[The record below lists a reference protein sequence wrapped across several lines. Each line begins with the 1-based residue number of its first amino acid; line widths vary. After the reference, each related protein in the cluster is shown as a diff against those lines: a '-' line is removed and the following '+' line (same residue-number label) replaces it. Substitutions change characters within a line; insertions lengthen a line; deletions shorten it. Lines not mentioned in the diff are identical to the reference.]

1 MKTPYKISAL
11 VITNN
16 KGLNLEPYLE
26 KLWFV
31 DEIIIV
37 DSFSSDQI
45 AALASK
51 HEKVTVYQRE
61 FDDVSTQKI
70 YALSKARNDWVTF
83 FDLDEEVTEAV
94 AKEILSVFNKPEAIA
109 FSIKRNHHF
118 MGKSIKYS
126 GFQNDYVIRF
136 FNKNKCQVA
145 ADGIIQLIDV
155 KDKTSKLAHSLPYFH
170 YKSLDEYTGALHLK
184 SELEANALYKKGK
197 KPNLYDFLFKPNF
210 RFWDQYLFKLAVLDG
225 KEGFILAYISAFSE
239 FKKYLNLWLLYRKI
253 E

>member
-1 MKTPYKISAL
+1 MKTPNKISAL
-11 VITNN
+11 AITTN
-16 KGLNLEPYLE
+16 KAQGLELYLE

-37 DSFSSDQI
+37 DSFSSDHT
-45 AALASK
+45 AVLASK
-51 HEKVTVYQRE
+51 HEKVTVYQQE
-61 FDDVSTQKI
+61 FDDVSAQKS
-70 YALSKARNDWVTF
+70 YALSKAKNDWVTF

-94 AKEILSVFNKPEAIA
+94 ANEILSVFENPEAIA
-109 FSIKRNHHF
+109 YSIKRDHHF
-118 MGKSIKYS
+118 MGKRLKYS
-126 GFQNDYVIRF
+126 GFQNDYAIRF
-136 FNKNKCQVA
+136 FNKNRCKVN
-145 ADGIIQLIDV
+145 ADAIIQEIDD
-155 KDKTSKLAHSLPYFH
+155 KDKISKLTHSLPYFE

-184 SELEANALYKKGK
+184 SEVEANALYKKGK

-239 FKKYLNLWLLYRKI
+239 FKKYLSLWLLYRKI

>member
-11 VITNN
+11 AVTIN
-16 KGLNLEPYLE
+16 KAQNFEPYLE
-26 KLWFV
+26 RLWFV

-37 DSFSSDQI
+37 DAFSSDQT

-51 HEKVTVYQRE
+51 NEKVTVYQRD
-61 FDDVSTQKI
+61 FDDVSAQKSFAI
-70 YALSKARNDWVTF
+70 SKSKNDWVTF

-94 AKEILSVFNKPEAIA
+94 ANEILSVFTNPEAIA
-109 FSIKRNHHF
+109 YSIKRSHYF
-118 MGKSIKYS
+118 MGKRLKYS

-136 FNKNKCQVA
+136 FNKNRCQVN
-145 ADGIIQLIDV
+145 ADANIQAIDS
-155 KDKTSKLAHSLPYFH
+155 KDKTSTLTHNLPYFH
-170 YKSLDEYTGALHLK
+170 YKSLDEYTGELHLK
-184 SELEANALYKKGK
+184 SELEANALYEKGK

-210 RFWDQYLFKLAVLDG
+210 RFWHKYLFELAVLDG

-239 FKKYLNLWLLYRKI
+239 FKKHLNLWLLYRKI